1 MPLAGLSCVLS
12 IAAAPALSR
21 AEPPAASTESAP
33 VDGAPAEDPLFGD
46 DFDTELDATP
56 SGFPDPLEPMNRQTL
71 AFNRALDRWLL
82 DPITRLYGA
91 ILPDGIKASV
101 RLAFLNMAS
110 VPTLANQLLQ
120 CEGKEAGITTARL
133 LINTTI
139 GIAGLLD
146 PATGFGLEAQH
157 ADFGQTLAKLGFG
170 SGPYLVVPVLGPANV
185 RDGIG
190 GLVDILIHPTTF
202 IFGPFQRLTYGS
214 GSGLSQREAHYQA
227 LKALDESSIDYYAA
241 LRNGYYQARIAD
253 IWEGEPPP
261 PPRRRICESMKARI
275 SRQPW
280 RRPRYCSEA
289 SLSRLSASL
298 AAWP

>member
-1 MPLAGLSCVLS
+1 MARNLLRGLVGLALLLCLTSSVATAG
-12 IAAAPALSR
+12 
-21 AEPPAASTESAP
+21 
-33 VDGAPAEDPLFGD
+33 EDPLFDPLD
-46 DFDTELDATP
+46 DELDSAP

-71 AFNRALDRWLL
+71 RFNRTLDHWVL
-82 DPITRLYGA
+82 DPITRTYSKL
-91 ILPDGIKASV
+91 LPDGIKTSI

-110 VPTLANQLLQ
+110 VPALANQLMQ
-120 CEGKEAGITTARL
+120 GEAQKAGVTTGRL
-133 LINTTI
+133 VINTTI

-146 PATGFGLEAQH
+146 PATGFGLESEH

-190 GLVDILIHPTTF
+190 GLVDMFIHPTTF

-214 GSGLSQREAHYQA
+214 GSGLSQRESRYEA

-241 LRNGYYQARIAD
+241 LRNGYYQARMAD

-261 PPRRRICESMKARI
+261 PPRRRVCQSMRARI
-275 SRQPW
+275 GRQPW
-280 RRPRYCSEA
+280 RRPVYCSEA
-289 SLSRLSASL
+289 SLSRLPASL